1 MMKQSTI
8 IEILKSKKSFL
19 LVGHAMPD
27 GDALGSVLALG
38 MALKKMGKQVQ
49 IVMPDPP
56 GEFYSFLPEFSSI
69 IDVDRV
75 REDEVEVVVA
85 LDCASMERTKGVM
98 RLLEQSPCVINI
110 DHHVSNT
117 NYGDYNLV
125 KDQVS
130 ATGEI
135 VYEVIRDLGVALDA
149 SIATCIFVA
158 IATDTGSFK
167 YANTTSQT
175 HQVIAELMTYDI
187 NPASVMRQLFDI
199 KPLAHMHL
207 LGVALK
213 NLKMD
218 SQWQMAWTI
227 LTQEDFDDV
236 EASNQDAEGII
247 DHVKAVAG
255 IEVAVFFRETENRKV
270 KVGFR
275 SHEWVDVNEIAQQFG
290 GGGHARAAGCLVKG
304 PISEV
309 VEKVLKVVMEKVGD
323 GSGRYH

>member
-1 MMKQSTI
+1 MMKQFTMI
-8 IEILKSKKSFL
+8 DIFKCKRSFL

-38 MALKKMGKQVQ
+38 LALRKMGKQVQ
-49 IVMPDPP
+49 MVMPDLP
-56 GEFYSFLPEFSSI
+56 GESYSFLPGFSAI
-69 IDVDRV
+69 ADMNGV
-75 REDEVEVVVA
+75 RKEDVEVVVS
-85 LDCASMERTKGVM
+85 LDCASMERTKDAM
-98 RLLEQSPCVINI
+98 CLLEQSPCVINI

-125 KDQVS
+125 KAKAA

-135 VYEVIRDLGVALDA
+135 VYEVIRDLGVSLDA
-149 SIATCIFVA
+149 SIAICLFVA

-187 NPASVMRQLFDI
+187 NHAGVMRELFDI

-207 LGVALK
+207 LGKALN

-218 SQWQMAWTI
+218 SKWQMAWSV
-227 LTQEDFDDV
+227 LTQEDFDAV
-236 EASNQDAEGII
+236 EASDQDTEGII
-247 DHVKAVAG
+247 DHVKSVEG
-255 IEVAVFFRETENRKV
+255 IEAAVLFREIENGKI

-290 GGGHARAAGCLVKG
+290 GGGHARAAGCMIKG
-304 PISEV
+304 PMSEV
-309 VEKVLKVVMEKVGD
+309 VEKILKAVMEKVGD
-323 GSGRYH
+323 GSGRNH